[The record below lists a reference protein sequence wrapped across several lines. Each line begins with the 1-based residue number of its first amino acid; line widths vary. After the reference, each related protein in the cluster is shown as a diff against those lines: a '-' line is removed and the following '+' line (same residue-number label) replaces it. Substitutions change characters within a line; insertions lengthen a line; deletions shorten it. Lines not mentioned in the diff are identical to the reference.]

1 MRRRV
6 TTTTHGGAA
15 APAGAGTPVLD
26 ELELREAG
34 RRVAP
39 LAGTRAAD
47 LDLRRV
53 LTWWRG
59 FEHQL
64 RTRTVELHGLGA
76 EMERGASAVDEIL
89 RQREP
94 HRAGDVFEAV
104 AAGFTAAAGVPALL
118 APWFT
123 ELARTCRDGVGTH
136 QLAEAVR
143 GGLVAVQRAGAP
155 SPGAG
160 SLVDALA
167 PAAEALEGADVA
179 GVPAVAALHAAYRAA
194 ANGTRHTVVD
204 GVVDPGALVVT
215 WFFERG
221 TVV

>member
-6 TTTTHGGAA
+6 TTTAHG
-15 APAGAGTPVLD
+15 GAGTPVPLD

-64 RTRTVELHGLGA
+64 RTRTVELRELGA
-76 EMERGASAVDEIL
+76 EMERGASAVDDLL
-89 RQREP
+89 REREP
-94 HRAGDVFEAV
+94 QRAGDVFAAV
-104 AAGFTAAAGVPALL
+104 ATGFAATAGVPALL

-123 ELARTCRDGVGTH
+123 ELARTCERAAGTH
-136 QLAEAVR
+136 ELAQAVR
-143 GGLVAVQRAGAP
+143 AGLVAVQRAGAP
-155 SPGAG
+155 APGAG

-194 ANGTRHTVVD
+194 ADGTRHTVT
-204 GVVDPGALVVT
+204 GGLVDPGALVVT